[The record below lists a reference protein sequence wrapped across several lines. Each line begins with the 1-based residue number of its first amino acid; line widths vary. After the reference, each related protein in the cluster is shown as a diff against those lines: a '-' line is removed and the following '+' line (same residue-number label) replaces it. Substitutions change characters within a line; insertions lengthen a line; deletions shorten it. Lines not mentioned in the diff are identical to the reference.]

1 MNRARRRWRNANLV
15 REQDSHSLR
24 ELWLWAAIC
33 AAALSPM
40 AFYLLEQMQYARVQ
54 SSIEDLRTHQKQY
67 AEQERRLLIERSSLH
82 ALPNVERES
91 AKLGL
96 IYPDAQ
102 NRIQVLEA
110 SSGEGRVAGR

>member
-1 MNRARRRWRNANLV
+1 M
-15 REQDSHSLR
+15 R
-24 ELWLWAAIC
+24 ELWLWAVIC
-33 AAALSPM
+33 AVALSPM

-54 SSIEDLRTHQKQY
+54 ISIDILRTQHKQL
-67 AEQERRLLIERSSLH
+67 AEQERLLLIERSSLH

-96 IYPDAQ
+96 IYPEAQ
-102 NRIQVLEA
+102 NRIQVLEE